1 MITKFYTYTALFEK
15 EPGTDDT
22 YNVSIPALPGCLT
35 FGESKK
41 EAEYMIQDAL
51 NLYLEC
57 LIDDGESIP
66 ANIPAKSKKKDS
78 YTKDVVVGLKQEVVT
93 GYPAHETPHLALT

>member
-1 MITKFYTYTALFEK
+1 MITKFYTFTALFEK
-15 EPGTDDT
+15 EPGTNET

-66 ANIPAKSKKKDS
+66 RNKSVKPKKKDS

-93 GYPAHETPHLALT
+93 GYPAHETTRFAIA